1 MDDLP
6 NNMTNA
12 TASASTFGMGGRHVP
27 MPPRQGARAFT
38 QSRPI
43 GIGLLPTGGTLDM
56 NFLPRRNFL
65 TLAGAPLAI
74 AALPHPASVLD
85 YPTRPPKI
93 AST

>member
-1 MDDLP
+1 
-6 NNMTNA
+6 
-12 TASASTFGMGGRHVP
+12 
-27 MPPRQGARAFT
+27 
-38 QSRPI
+38 
-43 GIGLLPTGGTLDM
+43 M

-93 AST
+93 ASDMTARLIGQWLADRLGQPFVVENRTCAGGDIGTGAVVNAPLYDRL